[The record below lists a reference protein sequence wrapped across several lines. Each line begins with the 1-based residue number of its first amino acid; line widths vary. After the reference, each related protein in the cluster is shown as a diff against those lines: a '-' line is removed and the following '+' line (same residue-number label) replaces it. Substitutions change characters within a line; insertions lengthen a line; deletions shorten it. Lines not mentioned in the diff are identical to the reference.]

1 MQIGTLIIETSGLL
15 IEKDSAEKFISA
27 MDSILKSTSEKYEVD
42 WRRFEFWAASTYFS
56 IPIDALWR
64 NDAIYKGLK
73 RTLIKNFTK
82 WSFWITLLIYEQG
95 E

>member
-15 IEKDSAEKFISA
+15 LFKDAAEKFVLA
-27 MDSILKSTSEKYEVD
+27 MDSILKTTSEIYFVD
-42 WRRFEFWAASTYFS
+42 WRRFEFWSASTYFE

-73 RTLIKNFTK
+73 REMPKHFTK
-82 WSFWITLLIYEQG
+82 WSFWITLSIYEQG